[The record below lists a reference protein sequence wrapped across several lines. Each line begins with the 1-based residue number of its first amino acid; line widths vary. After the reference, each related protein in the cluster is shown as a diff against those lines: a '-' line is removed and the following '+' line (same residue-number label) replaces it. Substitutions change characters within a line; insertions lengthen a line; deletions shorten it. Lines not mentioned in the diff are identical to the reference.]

1 MNDAIRDLLLKLRK
15 NATSAWGPKQYSEA
29 YAAIGFQV
37 QTEKTG
43 RSISAVVFTAP
54 NGAVHRVEKRP
65 NYRVVVFYD
74 LLPWTKAQGYD
85 VVELA
90 SKALGMDTPD
100 VEKAL
105 KDLYVRDL
113 TNTGTCPVCEGNFK
127 RDGRGGM
134 VHHGYQRPGD
144 GFIHGDCFAVGYQ
157 AWEISPEGAVD
168 YVAQALRPHLDGA
181 KAYLAKLQ
189 AGEITKFFK
198 QVRTGGWNSPK
209 TTVEVT
215 RESDSYEFESMLKSA
230 IYNAERDV
238 AWTEREIT
246 RIETRI
252 ANWKPDVL
260 PEVKHAGKFRVA

>member
-15 NATSAWGPKQYSEA
+15 NATSSWGPKHFAEA

-37 QTEKTG
+37 QTEKMG
-43 RSISAVVFTAP
+43 RTITAVVFTAP
-54 NGAVHRVEKRP
+54 NGETLRIEKRP

-85 VVELA
+85 VVALA

-100 VEKAL
+100 VERAL
-105 KDLYVRDL
+105 KELYVRDL

-127 RDGRGGM
+127 GAKNL

-144 GFIHGDCFAVGYQ
+144 GFIHGDCFGVGYE
-157 AWEISPEGAVD
+157 AWELSPKGAID
-168 YVAQALRPHLDGA
+168 YLAQAVRPHLEGA
-181 KAYLAKLQ
+181 KAHLAKLQ
-189 AGEITKFFK
+189 AGEITKFHK

-215 RESDSYEFESMLKSA
+215 RESDAYEFENMLKSA

-238 AWTEREIT
+238 AWTEREIA

-252 ANWKPDVL
+252 TNWKPDVL
-260 PEVKHAGKFRVA
+260 PEIKHAGKFRVA